1 MFFLQKPSAARAQ
14 AFLESQQ
21 RAAFSYSELGA
32 TRMELETGPAGYHT
46 DRHRIR
52 LGEGREVFERA
63 CAALRRWGP
72 FKLGWVS
79 NLTPDAPFEAGT
91 TLMLLIRHFGFYSLI
106 ANRLVYVL
114 EEPTRFGFGYGT
126 LEGHAEQG
134 EERFLVFIDEQ
145 GAVFFELFAFSKPRH
160 PLAVLGT
167 PLVRV
172 LQAAASRGYMNA
184 MLSAAQNL
192 VS

>member
-21 RAAFSYSELGA
+21 RAAFSYGELGA
-32 TRMELETGPAGYHT
+32 TRLETGPAGYHL
-46 DRHRIR
+46 DRHRVR
-52 LGEGREVFERA
+52 LGEGQEVFERA
-63 CAALRRWGP
+63 CKALERWGP
-72 FKLGWVS
+72 FNLGWVS
-79 NLTPDAPFEAGT
+79 NLTSHATFEAGT
-91 TLMLLIRHFGFYSLI
+91 TLMLCIRHFGFYSLI

-114 EEPTRFGFGYGT
+114 EEPTRFGFAYGT

-145 GAVFFELFAFSKPRH
+145 GAVFFELFSFSKPRH
-160 PLAVLGT
+160 LLAVLGT

-172 LQAAASRGYMNA
+172 LQAAASRGYLNA
-184 MLSAAQNL
+184 MLRAAQNPL
-192 VS
+192 S